1 METGGE
7 GRAAR
12 LAGVPWEDFR
22 YPRWSRAPGAG
33 GSWVSAP
40 ENFRVEEIPL
50 YPFSGEGEHAALA
63 VEKEGRTT
71 REVATGVAQGLGVA
85 PSAVGYA
92 GMKDKRCVAV
102 QAFTV
107 AGVSEV
113 AAARAFE
120 AQGCRV
126 HRATRHRNK
135 LRLGH
140 SAGNRFRAFL
150 EGADPAAAEGVL
162 DELGREGAPNYFG
175 RQRFGARGD
184 NAAQGLAVL
193 LGRIRVNRWKRDLLV
208 SAVQSLLF
216 NEVLAA
222 RVEGRGLTEA
232 RAGDVLRREDS
243 GGLFVCTD
251 PVADTARVA
260 DFAVSPTGPMW
271 GRKMVRPAGDVLE
284 SEREAGAALGL
295 SEEFF
300 ARETGTRRPLRV
312 PVTERGVEPAP
323 GGVWVTFVCPAGAYA
338 SSVIRELQ
346 GEEGSASGEG
356 E

>member
-1 METGGE
+1 MGTDGE
-7 GRAAR
+7 ERAAR

-33 GSWVSAP
+33 GRWVSAP
-40 ENFRVEEIPL
+40 ETFRVEEIPL
-50 YPFSGEGEHAALA
+50 YPFSGDGEHAVLV

-71 REVATGVAQGLGVA
+71 RDVAVGAAQALGVA

-107 AGVSEV
+107 AGVSE
-113 AAARAFE
+113 AAAAQAFE

-150 EGADPAAAEGVL
+150 EGAEPAAAEGVL
-162 DELGREGAPNYFG
+162 DELGRDGAPNYFG

-193 LGRIRVNRWKRDLLV
+193 RGRFRVNRWKRDLLV
-208 SAVQSLLF
+208 SALQSLLF
-216 NEVLAA
+216 NEVLAR
-222 RVEGRGLTEA
+222 RVDQRGLTQA
-232 RAGDVLRREDS
+232 RTGDVLRREDS

-251 PVADTARVA
+251 PEADTPRVEE
-260 DFAVSPTGPMW
+260 FAVSPTGPMW
-271 GRKMVRPAGDVLE
+271 GKKMVRPAGEVLE
-284 SEREAGAALGL
+284 AEREAGAALGL
-295 SEEFF
+295 AEELF

-312 PVTERGVEPAP
+312 PVAERGVEAAP
-323 GGVWVTFVCPAGAYA
+323 GGVWVSFVCPAGAYA
-338 SSVIRELQ
+338 SSVIREIQ
-346 GEEGSASGEG
+346 GELGSASDEG
-356 E
+356 A